1 MRWKAG
7 AAQHERR
14 DGPPQASSHRSAQ
27 HEGTPVSAVASVQL
41 AADVALRKRDEAGLV
56 LVQVQRSQRH
66 AQDQLDQL
74 ESYAHETVS
83 RWTAAAQVQ
92 ATPELMRHHYQFMER
107 LHHAIGLQRAA
118 VAKVALQVETANQ
131 ALLQAEFRL
140 AALKQVL
147 ARKKAEVQAVQDKR
161 EQKQM
166 DEFAALQFAR
176 ALRETNAGD
185 QS

>member
-1 MRWKAG
+1 M
-7 AAQHERR
+7 
-14 DGPPQASSHRSAQ
+14 
-27 HEGTPVSAVASVQL
+27 SAVASVQL
-41 AADVALRKRDEAGLV
+41 AANVALRKRDEAGLA

-74 ESYAHETVS
+74 ESYAHETVA

-92 ATPELMRHHYQFMER
+92 ATPELMHHHYQFMER
-107 LHHAIGLQRAA
+107 LHHAIGLQRGA

-147 ARKKAEVQAVQDKR
+147 ARKKAEAQAVQDKR

-176 ALRETNAGD
+176 ALRETNVGD

>member
-1 MRWKAG
+1 M
-7 AAQHERR
+7 
-14 DGPPQASSHRSAQ
+14 
-27 HEGTPVSAVASVQL
+27 SAVASVQL
-41 AADVALRKRDEAGLV
+41 AADVALRKRDEAGLA

-74 ESYAHETVS
+74 ESYAHETVA

-92 ATPELMRHHYQFMER
+92 ATPELMHHHYQFMER
-107 LHHAIGLQRAA
+107 LHHAIGLQRGA

-131 ALLQAEFRL
+131 ALLHAEFRL

-147 ARKKAEVQAVQDKR
+147 ARKKAEAQAVQDKR

>member
-1 MRWKAG
+1 
-7 AAQHERR
+7 
-14 DGPPQASSHRSAQ
+14 
-27 HEGTPVSAVASVQL
+27 
-41 AADVALRKRDEAGLV
+41 
-56 LVQVQRSQRH
+56 
-66 AQDQLDQL
+66 
-74 ESYAHETVS
+74 
-83 RWTAAAQVQ
+83 
-92 ATPELMRHHYQFMER
+92 MER